1 MKTAILVELDY
12 KGNYERF
19 ALTEAEFKRFY
30 PNTYQTLGCEEGFDT
45 LKPFVHIWFKKTR
58 VGSENWVNFFTDMS
72 WGLSESDIKNGN
84 LAYIDPENALTFRN
98 ILLQYD
104 RVLGR
109 Q

>member
-12 KGNYERF
+12 KGCYERF

-30 PNTYQTLGCEEGFDT
+30 PNTYQTLGREEGSDT
-45 LKPFVHIWFKKTR
+45 LKPLVHIWFKKTR
-58 VGSENWVNFFTDMS
+58 IGSENWINFFTDMA
-72 WGLSESDIKNGN
+72 WGLPESDIENGN
-84 LAYIDPENALTFRN
+84 LAYIDPENAITFRN

>member
-1 MKTAILVELDY
+1 MKTTILVELDY

-30 PNTYQTLGCEEGFDT
+30 PNTYQTLGCEEGSDT
-45 LKPFVHIWFKKTR
+45 LKPLVHIWFKKTR
-58 VGSENWVNFFTDMS
+58 IGSANWINFFTDMA
-72 WGLSESDIKNGN
+72 WGLPESDIENGN
-84 LAYIDPENALTFRN
+84 LAYIDPENAITFRN

-104 RVLGR
+104 RILGR

>member
-12 KGNYERF
+12 KGCYERF

-30 PNTYQTLGCEEGFDT
+30 PNTYQTLGCEEDSVT
-45 LKPFVHIWFKKTR
+45 LKPLVHIWSKKTR
-58 VGSENWVNFFTDMS
+58 IGSENWINFFTDMS
-72 WGLSESDIKNGN
+72 WGLPESDIKNGN
-84 LAYIDPENALTFRN
+84 LAYVDPENAITFRN

-109 Q
+109 